1 MCIDLS
7 WWSGSQWWRM
17 QRCESISQHFPQP
30 KFTSAWYLICT
41 TKCYNM
47 DWSMLVQS
55 VYSVL
60 TPAAQA
66 RNKQYYVH
74 RDWCWCLWM
83 DSKLTWLSKMHSDLK
98 CFLFNV
104 MLPTV
109 VMTNAFEWNEIEMCY
124 SLALSV
130 CSQCKFSN
138 CFIYFIWIFGHATR
152 FNLLYHLDAEQC
164 VCVRVVCR
172 DCAVSVVF
180 IKCRC
185 WFDIDII
192 RLSCRPKN
200 NANCDF
206 ALSFVVGRTI
216 HPTRQDVSIN
226 SIKPR
231 SHTTAAA
238 IKLSWIIYSPRI

>member
-30 KFTSAWYLICT
+30 KFTSAWYFICA

-130 CSQCKFSN
+130 AHNVNSRIVLSISFGSSGMQRVS
-138 CFIYFIWIFGHATR
+138 IYFIIWMLS
-152 FNLLYHLDAEQC
+152 NVC
-164 VCVRVVCR
+164 VC
-172 DCAVSVVF
+172 
-180 IKCRC
+180 
-185 WFDIDII
+185 
-192 RLSCRPKN
+192 
-200 NANCDF
+200 
-206 ALSFVVGRTI
+206 ALCVGI
-216 HPTRQDVSIN
+216 VQWV
-226 SIKPR
+226 
-231 SHTTAAA
+231 
-238 IKLSWIIYSPRI
+238 LYL